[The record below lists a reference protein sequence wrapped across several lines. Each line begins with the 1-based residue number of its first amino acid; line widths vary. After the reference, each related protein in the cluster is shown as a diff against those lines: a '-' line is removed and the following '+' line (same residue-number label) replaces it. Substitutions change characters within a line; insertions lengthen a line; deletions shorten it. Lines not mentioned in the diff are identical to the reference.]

1 MHRVI
6 AALLAVA
13 SCAAIAHAQT
23 SPSPP
28 SSSPPFTL
36 ERALIAAGASSPS
49 LEVADAGVRAAGAA
63 RTVAGLRPNPQVQVQ
78 VENVGGSG
86 LYRGTQSAETTTGL
100 ALPIELGGK
109 RSARIAVADSRR
121 DRARIEAAIV
131 EADLRERVTMAYV
144 AAVSAE
150 RRVAVARQLA
160 EFANRGFSAASTRVT
175 AGGASPIEQQRA
187 DVERVN
193 ANVAFDRAVR
203 EAVVAKENLARLI
216 GEPIAGELD
225 VAWFDRVGTYGP
237 AVPVSA
243 QGTLIIAAAEAD
255 VTTADA
261 LVRLAR
267 SQRVPDVT
275 LNAGARRLSAS
286 GDTAA
291 IFGLSIPFPLF
302 NNGRAAVSQ
311 AESERLQVDAR
322 RRVTLLET
330 EQTIASVQAELA
342 NAAASARAAG
352 GPALS
357 AATEAARIA
366 RIGYA
371 QGRFSQLDLLVAERT
386 LADTNGAF
394 VDALVAYHDAEARLA
409 RLTVPAPVIAET
421 PQ

>member
-13 SCAAIAHAQT
+13 SCATIAHAQT
-23 SPSPP
+23 APLPP

-175 AGGASPIEQQRA
+175 AGAASPIDQQRA

-237 AVPVSA
+237 AAPCPSSEHSA
-243 QGTLIIAAAEAD
+243 QLAA
-255 VTTADA
+255 
-261 LVRLAR
+261 
-267 SQRVPDVT
+267 
-275 LNAGARRLSAS
+275 
-286 GDTAA
+286 
-291 IFGLSIPFPLF
+291 
-302 NNGRAAVSQ
+302 
-311 AESERLQVDAR
+311 
-322 RRVTLLET
+322 
-330 EQTIASVQAELA
+330 
-342 NAAASARAAG
+342 
-352 GPALS
+352 
-357 AATEAARIA
+357 
-366 RIGYA
+366 
-371 QGRFSQLDLLVAERT
+371 
-386 LADTNGAF
+386 
-394 VDALVAYHDAEARLA
+394 
-409 RLTVPAPVIAET
+409 
-421 PQ
+421 

>member
-175 AGGASPIEQQRA
+175 AGAASPIEQQRA

-243 QGTLIIAAAEAD
+243 QGTLIIASAEAD